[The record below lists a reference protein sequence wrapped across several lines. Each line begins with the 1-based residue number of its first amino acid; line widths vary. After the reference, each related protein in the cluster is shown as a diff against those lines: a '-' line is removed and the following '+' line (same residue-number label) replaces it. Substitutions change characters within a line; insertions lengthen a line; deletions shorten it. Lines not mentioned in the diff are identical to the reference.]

1 MELDMDKIINNL
13 TEEIAMQAV
22 ETQKEFIFETTYPY
36 CENVLQMKVNK
47 EELRQIL
54 LDGLQKRQ
62 TGQWISSVSTSV
74 DGKTKYYVCSSCGW
88 SILWSDKMC
97 WTYCPNC
104 GAKMETEVKSNG

>member
-1 MELDMDKIINNL
+1 MELDMDKIMTNL

-36 CENVLQMKVNK
+36 CENVLQMKVDK

-62 TGQWISSVSTSV
+62 TGQWISSGRVNV
-74 DGKTKYYVCSSCGW
+74 LGTKHYMCSCCGW
-88 SILWSDKMC
+88 SISRPNEMN

-104 GAKMETEVKSNG
+104 GAKMETEVKNNG